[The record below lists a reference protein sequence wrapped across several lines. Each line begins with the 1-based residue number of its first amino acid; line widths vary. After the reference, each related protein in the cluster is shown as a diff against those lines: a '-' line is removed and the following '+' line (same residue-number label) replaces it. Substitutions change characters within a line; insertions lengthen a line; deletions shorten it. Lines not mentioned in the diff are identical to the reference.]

1 MIMATRAV
9 PHLKT
14 LQERGAARVRET
26 GSHEAIVAMD
36 SQPHNGR
43 EAGGERKGTNTGARS
58 PAGDDSHGR
67 EARGHARQNGPGS
80 ALEQKEWAGCSAWA
94 QSGH

>member
-9 PHLKT
+9 PHLKA
-14 LQERGAARVRET
+14 LQGHGAARVRET
-26 GSHEAIVAMD
+26 GSHEALVAMD

-58 PAGDDSHGR
+58 PERGTIRTS
-67 EARGHARQNGPGS
+67 ARRVGTRDRT
-80 ALEQKEWAGCSAWA
+80 A
-94 QSGH
+94 QGQH